1 MIDYASRGDIVNFS
15 RKIEEAEERDL
26 MFWHAT
32 KALKAAVKNKH
43 VHLVRYMI
51 EELKMDLNHEAFER
65 YLHLFLFGCQEAD
78 MMDTPVS

>member
-15 RKIEEAEERDL
+15 RVLEEANERDL
-26 MFWHAT
+26 MFWHVS

-43 VHLVRYMI
+43 LLVVRYI
-51 EELKMDLNHEAFER
+51 IAELHIDLCHEAFER

-78 MMDTPVS
+78 MMDPS